1 MLCNSTIAVRC
12 ENNLH
17 VSNLLLITIYHYVK
31 VQQLDHNCETG
42 DKKQTRRQNSSI
54 ADSEI
59 ELFGFFVNCLD
70 WKETAVEE
78 ESHCTYEVT

>member
-1 MLCNSTIAVRC
+1 MLCDSTIAVRC
-12 ENNLH
+12 EINLH
-17 VSNLLLITIYHYVK
+17 VSNLVLITIYHYVK

-59 ELFGFFVNCLD
+59 KLLGFSVNCLD
-70 WKETAVEE
+70 RKETAGEE
-78 ESHCTYEVT
+78 ESHCTY

>member
-1 MLCNSTIAVRC
+1 LLCGSTIAVRC

-31 VQQLDHNCETG
+31 VQQMDHNCETG

-54 ADSEI
+54 ADLEI
-59 ELFGFFVNCLD
+59 GLLGFSVNCLNR
-70 WKETAVEE
+70 KETAVEE
-78 ESHCTYEVT
+78 ESHCTY

>member
-1 MLCNSTIAVRC
+1 MLCDSTIAVRC

-42 DKKQTRRQNSSI
+42 DKKQTRGQNNSI

-59 ELFGFFVNCLD
+59 KLLGFSVNCHNR
-70 WKETAVEE
+70 KETAGKE
-78 ESHCTYEVT
+78 ESHCTY